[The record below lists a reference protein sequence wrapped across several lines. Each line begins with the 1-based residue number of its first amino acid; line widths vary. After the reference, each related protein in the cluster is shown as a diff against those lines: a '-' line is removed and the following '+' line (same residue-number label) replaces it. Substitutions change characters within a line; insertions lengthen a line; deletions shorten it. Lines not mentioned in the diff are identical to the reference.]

1 MYQPKYTETTDK
13 DRAVDESFFKTP
25 RIALLKQ
32 VHWFY
37 IQRRYQMSQRE
48 LQVAVLVCEG
58 FSNGEIA
65 KELKIKT
72 GTVKTHLR
80 NVYRRIRVNNK
91 ITMLLTVV
99 DQATKF
105 SAKSGITPPVPI
117 AEIEKPVK
125 STPLQPRYADK
136 GT

>member
-1 MYQPKYTETTDK
+1 MYHPKYSETKGK
-13 DRAVDESFFKTP
+13 DRTVDESVFKTP

-37 IQRRYQMSQRE
+37 IQRRYHMSQRE
-48 LQVAVLVCEG
+48 IQVAELVCEG

-65 KELKIKT
+65 KELKIKP

-80 NVYRRIRVNNK
+80 NVYRRIRVKNK
-91 ITMLLTVV
+91 ISMLLTVV

-105 SAKSGITPPVPI
+105 SAKSGITPPVPVV
-117 AEIEKPVK
+117 EIEKSVNNP
-125 STPLQPRYADK
+125 PLWP
-136 GT
+136 